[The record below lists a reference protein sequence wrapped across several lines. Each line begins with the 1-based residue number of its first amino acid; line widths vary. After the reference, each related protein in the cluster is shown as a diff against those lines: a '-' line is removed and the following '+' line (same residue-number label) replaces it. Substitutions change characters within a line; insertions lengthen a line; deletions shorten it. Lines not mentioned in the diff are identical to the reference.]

1 MSRQF
6 AVVGLG
12 RLGIAMAG
20 TLDSLGHDVLGID
33 TREDLIRSLADD
45 LPNVHLVAADATE
58 EDVLRGLNVQ
68 EFDAAAVV
76 IGENHV
82 EAGIL
87 ATANL
92 KEIGV
97 PMIVARASSKLH
109 ARVLERVG
117 ADRVIQPEREMGEQV
132 ARVLASPA
140 ILDYVDLGEDEALIE
155 ARVPQ
160 QWAGKSLA
168 ELALSRNFGLTVVA
182 LKPKDGAGTLPHG
195 DTIFQEDDVIV
206 VGGTKK
212 ALDASPLAGPPP
224 GSQPPKRR
232 FFGL

>member
-1 MSRQF
+1 M
-6 AVVGLG
+6 V
-12 RLGIAMAG
+12 G

-33 TREDLIRSLADD
+33 TREDVIQRLADD
-45 LPNVHLVAADATE
+45 LPNVHLVAADATD

-68 EFDAAAVV
+68 DFDAAAVV
-76 IGENHV
+76 IGENHI

-92 KEIGV
+92 KELGV
-97 PMIVARASSKLH
+97 STIVARATTRLH

-168 ELALSRNFGLTVVA
+168 ELALARNLGLTVVT
-182 LKPKDGAGTLPHG
+182 LKPENGPGTLPHG
-195 DTIFQEDDVIV
+195 DTVLQEGDVIV

-212 ALDASPLAGPPP
+212 SLDSSPLSGPPP
-224 GSQPPKRR
+224 GRK
-232 FFGL
+232 